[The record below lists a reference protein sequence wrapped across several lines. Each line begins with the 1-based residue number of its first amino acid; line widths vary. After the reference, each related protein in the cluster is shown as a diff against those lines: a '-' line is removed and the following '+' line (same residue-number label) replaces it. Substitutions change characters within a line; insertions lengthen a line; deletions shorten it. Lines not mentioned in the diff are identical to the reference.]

1 MAFQERFHGTEYLLL
16 GTGGNMGNNIKLD
29 AAEDRE
35 NNNVQIL
42 VQMYQHRLKKEHIE
56 MMNQLVRKKVHYA
69 SKRTLPLGFPCVTYF
84 IYVEEKS
91 QVFEEIFCGEIH
103 QRNSFFVLP
112 VGVVLK
118 EEKMY
123 IPGMQKGFG
132 YKEYERMKENIFEI
146 LSQTDPQ
153 KDRIMLPCGWAHT
166 YRKKRNAK
174 KL

>member
-1 MAFQERFHGTEYLLL
+1 
-16 GTGGNMGNNIKLD
+16 
-29 AAEDRE
+29 
-35 NNNVQIL
+35 
-42 VQMYQHRLKKEHIE
+42 
-56 MMNQLVRKKVHYA
+56 
-69 SKRTLPLGFPCVTYF
+69 
-84 IYVEEKS
+84 
-91 QVFEEIFCGEIH
+91 
-103 QRNSFFVLP
+103 
-112 VGVVLK
+112 
-118 EEKMY
+118 MY

>member
-1 MAFQERFHGTEYLLL
+1 MCNIFYLC
-16 GTGGNMGNNIKLD
+16 
-29 AAEDRE
+29 R
-35 NNNVQIL
+35 
-42 VQMYQHRLKKEHIE
+42 
-56 MMNQLVRKKVHYA
+56 
-69 SKRTLPLGFPCVTYF
+69 
-84 IYVEEKS
+84 EKS

-103 QRNSFFVLP
+103 QRSFFVLP

>member
-1 MAFQERFHGTEYLLL
+1 
-16 GTGGNMGNNIKLD
+16 
-29 AAEDRE
+29 
-35 NNNVQIL
+35 
-42 VQMYQHRLKKEHIE
+42 
-56 MMNQLVRKKVHYA
+56 
-69 SKRTLPLGFPCVTYF
+69 
-84 IYVEEKS
+84 
-91 QVFEEIFCGEIH
+91 
-103 QRNSFFVLP
+103 
-112 VGVVLK
+112 VVLK